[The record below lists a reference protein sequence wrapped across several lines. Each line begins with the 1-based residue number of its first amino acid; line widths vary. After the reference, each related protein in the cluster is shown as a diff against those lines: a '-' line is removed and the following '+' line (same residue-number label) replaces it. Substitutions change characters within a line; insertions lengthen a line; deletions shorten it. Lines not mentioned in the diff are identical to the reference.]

1 MAECCERW
9 HGITHYEQQ
18 CLLYWRQSDCLS
30 CDMEQLPAPA
40 PASLKGCW
48 CCLQALIRKY
58 MPVAVVIAI
67 LLFVFLIR
75 RWLYT

>member
-1 MAECCERW
+1 MM
-9 HGITHYEQQ
+9 HGPMLRELGWPNANAQQ
-18 CLLYWRQSDCLS
+18 CLLYWRQSDGLS
-30 CDMEQLPAPA
+30 LHGVAPC
-40 PASLKGCW
+40 SQTLKGRW